1 MLSDSPWTKMI
12 KLVALSL
19 CGVGTCPGITL
30 DDYSRLKNTAMMVF
44 FIVKVSLPLCSFED
58 IESPRAGFQG
68 SPSAGSSVAKPRGH
82 YTLCLCFFLLV
93 SLSLSLSLQ
102 LRIWNFHFN
111 TF

>member
-1 MLSDSPWTKMI
+1 MLSDLPWTKVI

-68 SPSAGSSVAKPRGH
+68 SPSAGSSVAKPCGPGH
-82 YTLCLCFFLLV
+82 VAPPPSVSASFSWFLYLCLSHC
-93 SLSLSLSLQ
+93 S
-102 LRIWNFHFN
+102 
-111 TF
+111 